1 MTAALAAL
9 QMVSGAE
16 PEANLQSAARLL
28 AAAAAAGA
36 RLAVLPENFAFMGA
50 REEDKLALA
59 EREGE
64 GPLQAFLASQAEQ
77 HGLWLVGGTLP
88 LAGAEPGR
96 VRAACLVYDDRG
108 RQVARYDKI
117 HLFDVAL
124 GDDEHYAESQTVAP
138 GSAPVVLDTPLGRLG
153 LAVCYDLRF
162 PELFRALVDDGMEL
176 LALPAAFTATTGRAH
191 WEVLL
196 RARAIENL
204 CYVVAAAQGGRHPG
218 PRETFGESMVIDP
231 WGAVLDRVPKGAG
244 IAQAPFDRALLEQ
257 TRAAFPALTHRR
269 VVAATAGGPTV

>member
-1 MTAALAAL
+1 VTAALAAL
-9 QMVSGAE
+9 QMVSGAD

>member
-1 MTAALAAL
+1 
-9 QMVSGAE
+9 
-16 PEANLQSAARLL
+16 
-28 AAAAAAGA
+28 
-36 RLAVLPENFAFMGA
+36 
-50 REEDKLALA
+50 
-59 EREGE
+59 
-64 GPLQAFLASQAEQ
+64 
-77 HGLWLVGGTLP
+77 
-88 LAGAEPGR
+88 
-96 VRAACLVYDDRG
+96 
-108 RQVARYDKI
+108 VARYDKI
-117 HLFDVAL
+117 HLFDVEV
-124 GDDEHYAESQTVAP
+124 GSDERYAESQTVAP

-231 WGAVLDRVPKGAG
+231 WGVVLDRVPTGAG

-269 VVAATAGGPTV
+269 VAAAGGPAA